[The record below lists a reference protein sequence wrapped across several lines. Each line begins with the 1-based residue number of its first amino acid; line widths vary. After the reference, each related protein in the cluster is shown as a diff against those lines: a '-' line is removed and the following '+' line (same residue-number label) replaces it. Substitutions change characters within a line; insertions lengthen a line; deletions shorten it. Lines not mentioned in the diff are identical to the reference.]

1 MIDGTMHVPREA
13 DGSSPA
19 ATEDESD
26 PAWAL
31 ILGASSGTGAAIA
44 KAVAR
49 RPGLNVFGVHRGRYP
64 DTALELE
71 AHVREAGRDV
81 HLRQA
86 DASTPEA
93 AESGADA
100 LLARAGPR
108 SVKLFVHA
116 IAGASVGHFLS
127 EGTDRLHPR
136 RVQRTFDCMAHSF
149 VYWVQALV
157 RRDLLAPDARLL
169 GLQNPLDETHLGNT
183 GLISAAKAALEMYVR
198 HLAME
203 LGPKGH
209 RVNLLKFGTV
219 MTPALRHVYSPEA
232 LARLE
237 SRHAAMHPAGRMGTV
252 EEVARFVTVLVGDD
266 AAWFNGA
273 TIDFSGGMTLRLLDL
288 VLNP

>member
-1 MIDGTMHVPREA
+1 MHVPPA
-13 DGSSPA
+13 PSGSVPPSTGGGP
-19 ATEDESD
+19 ED
-26 PAWAL
+26 PAWTL

-44 KAVAR
+44 EAVAR
-49 RPGLNVFGVHRGRYP
+49 RPGLNVFGVHRGRYA
-64 DTALELE
+64 DSARELE
-71 AHVREAGRDV
+71 SRVRDAGRNI

-86 DASTPEA
+86 DASTAEA
-93 AESGADA
+93 AEAGADA
-100 LLARAGPR
+100 LLALAGPR

-127 EGTDRLHPR
+127 EGPDRLHSR

-149 VYWVQALV
+149 VYWTQALV

-169 GLQNPLDETHLGNT
+169 GLQNPLDQTHLHNT

-219 MTPALRHVYSPEA
+219 MTPALAHVYSPEA
-232 LARLE
+232 LALLE
-237 SRHAAMHPAGRMGTV
+237 ARHAALNPAGRMCTL
-252 EEVARFVTVLVGDD
+252 EEVARFVTVLAGDD

-273 TIDFSGGMTLRLLDL
+273 TIDFTGGMTLQLLDR